1 MQTLAPILGI
11 VRDTWR
17 AVLVVVVAC
26 LLREVFAERAVTAPP
41 SVATQAVVAP
51 AWQPVHQQSWPAPV
65 PAAEP
70 PRPLRRVGEAF
81 VELADSVIGVVRR

>member
-1 MQTLAPILGI
+1 MIGM

-26 LLREVFAERAVTAPP
+26 LLREVFAERTATPPP

-51 AWQPVHQQSWPAPV
+51 AWQPVPQPAWPAPV

-81 VELADSVIGVVRR
+81 VELADSVIGVVK

>member
-1 MQTLAPILGI
+1 MIGI

-26 LLREVFAERAVTAPP
+26 LLREVFAERPP
-41 SVATQAVVAP
+41 AVATHG
-51 AWQPVHQQSWPAPV
+51 AWQPAQVQAQPV
-65 PAAEP
+65 PVWMPQTEQ
-70 PRPLRRVGEAF
+70 PRPLRRVGSAF